1 MSVALDSVLLY
12 EGSVT
17 EPDRENRIAEADDAE
32 LVSRAQT
39 GDFAAYEALVRQYRN
54 DVFGFAYHFV
64 RDREEAWDLSQEVF
78 IKAHRALKRFRG
90 DASFKTWVLRI
101 TANQCKDFLK
111 KRRIK
116 TVSFDGAPQYE
127 NRPAPELDPRDQ
139 AEAQEVGQA
148 IQRAVDALP
157 VKHRTAFVLREIEG
171 LSYQEMAGVMNCSV
185 GTVMSR
191 LHHARRK
198 LRSLL
203 EKSGFALGN
212 DTATG
217 EST

>member
-17 EPDRENRIAEADDAE
+17 EPDRENRSVGADDAE

-39 GDFAAYEALVRQYRN
+39 GDFAAYETLVRQYRN
-54 DVFGFAYHFV
+54 DVFAVAFHFV
-64 RDREEAWDLSQEVF
+64 RDREDAWDLSQEVF

-111 KRRIK
+111 KRRLK
-116 TVSFDGAPQYE
+116 TVSFDGSPQAE
-127 NRPAPELDPRDQ
+127 NRPAPELDPRDR
-139 AEAQEVGQA
+139 AEAHELGEA

-198 LRSLL
+198 LRNLL
-203 EKSGFALGN
+203 EKSGFAFGR
-212 DTATG
+212 DTASG
-217 EST
+217 ENA